1 MFSAYYSS
9 RGDMIVSM
17 FFVKLISAIVACAC
31 IVPAINGIFSKI
43 EEYVG

>member
-1 MFSAYYSS
+1 MT
-9 RGDMIVSM
+9 VSM

-31 IVPAINGIFSKI
+31 VVPAIDGIFSKI